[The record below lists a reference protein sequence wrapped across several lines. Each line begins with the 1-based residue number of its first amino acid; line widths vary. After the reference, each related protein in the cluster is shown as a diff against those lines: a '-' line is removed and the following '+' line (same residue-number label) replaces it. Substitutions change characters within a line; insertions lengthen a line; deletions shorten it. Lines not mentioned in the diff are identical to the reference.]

1 MKKVFIFCLFLV
13 SVTGIQTVK
22 AQSDEFAQLALDIEK
37 LSQLKKIL
45 TELYTGYEV
54 LTKGYNTIKDLA
66 EGNFNIHKVFL
77 DGLLSVSPT
86 VQKCK
91 RIADIVSD
99 QESIVKEYKSALS
112 RFQGLN
118 VFSLSEL
125 SYLGSVYQNLVNSSL
140 KNLDELLMVITS
152 NQLRM
157 NDAERLTAI
166 DRIYS
171 DTHDKLDFLR
181 HFNNN
186 TGLLATQRRKEIEE
200 NISLK
205 RLYGIQY

>member
-1 MKKVFIFCLFLV
+1 MKKVLIFCLLLL
-13 SVTGIQTVK
+13 SVTSIQTVK
-22 AQSDEFAQLALDIEK
+22 AQADELAELALDIEK

-54 LTKGYNTIKDLA
+54 LTKGYNTIRDLA

-86 VQKCK
+86 VQKYK
-91 RIADIVSD
+91 RIADIISD
-99 QESIVKEYKSALS
+99 QQSIVREYKSALS

-118 VFSLSEL
+118 VFSSGEL
-125 SYLGSVYQNLVNSSL
+125 SYLGSVYQNLLNSSV
-140 KNLDELLMVITS
+140 KNLDELLMVVTA

-171 DTHDKLDFLR
+171 DVQDKLDFLR
-181 HFNNN
+181 QFNNN
-186 TGLLATQRRKEIEE
+186 TSLLATQRQIELEE
-200 NISLK
+200 NSSLK

>member
-1 MKKVFIFCLFLV
+1 MKKVLIFCLFLV
-13 SVTGIQTVK
+13 SVTGVQPVK
-22 AQSDEFAQLALDIEK
+22 AQADELAQLALDIEK

-86 VQKCK
+86 VQKYK
-91 RIADIVSD
+91 RIADIISD
-99 QESIVKEYKSALS
+99 QESLVKEYKSALS

-125 SYLGSVYQNLVNSSL
+125 SYLGSVYQNLLNSSL
-140 KNLDELLMVITS
+140 KNLDELLMVITA

>member
-1 MKKVFIFCLFLV
+1 MKKILIFCLFLV

-22 AQSDEFAQLALDIEK
+22 AQADELAQLALDIEK

-54 LTKGYNTIKDLA
+54 LTKGYNTIRDLA

-86 VQKCK
+86 VQKYK
-91 RIADIVSD
+91 RIADIISD
-99 QESIVKEYKSALS
+99 QQSIVKEYKSALS

-118 VFSLSEL
+118 VFGSSEL
-125 SYLGSVYQNLVNSSL
+125 SYLGSVYQNLLNSSL

-166 DRIYS
+166 DRIYL
-171 DTHDKLDFLR
+171 DVQDKLDFLR
-181 HFNNN
+181 QFNNN
-186 TGLLATQRRKEIEE
+186 TSLLAGQRQKELEE
-200 NISLK
+200 NNSLK